1 MNGHTNHDRTIWDGS
16 HDAHTLNS
24 VSAVNPRRRR
34 RIPGI
39 AAAVGAAIALSA
51 CATDAP
57 QDTWQP
63 AGENAQKI
71 HDLQWPVFLTAGIV
85 GVLVFGL
92 LAVTV
97 LRFRDKGQ
105 SMPEQTHGKPVIEYL
120 FIAIPAVI
128 LAAIAIPTVGVV
140 MALADTDDTECV
152 INVTGQQWWWE
163 YDYEV
168 EDDGTICG
176 FAPTAAEAAPIVT
189 SGQLVIPADT
199 KVLLRG
205 TSRDVIHSYWIPRL
219 NGKRDM
225 VPGRVHYLRLSSE
238 TPGIYAGQCTEFC
251 GLSHANMRMETIVL
265 EPDHFQQW
273 LDNELEPYTSPEEG
287 TLAAAGES
295 TFITQCSRCHQVN
308 GLVDD
313 RGTDDP
319 DDDTLVVSYPD
330 QFVYSGAAPNLTNL
344 MGRNTFA
351 GATFDLLTDEC
362 RADVWEADPEV
373 FGERYLAGVTEDCL
387 NEIELREW
395 LRNSPAKKPMYADA
409 EMLTE
414 TDGKTRGMPYLA
426 LSEDQ
431 IDELIAY
438 LLERK

>member
-1 MNGHTNHDRTIWDGS
+1 MIT
-16 HDAHTLNS
+16 
-24 VSAVNPRRRR
+24 PRRL
-34 RIPGI
+34 I
-39 AAAVGAAIALSA
+39 AAVAGAILLSSFA
-51 CATDAP
+51 SDAP
-57 QDTWQP
+57 QDTWKP
-63 AGENAQKI
+63 AGENAQMI
-71 HDLQWPVFLTAGIV
+71 HDLQWPIFMVAGIV
-85 GVLVFGL
+85 GVIV
-92 LAVTV
+92 LAFIAWIVV
-97 LRFRDKGQ
+97 KFRDRGQ
-105 SMPEQTHGKPVIEYL
+105 AMPEQTHGKAWLEYL

-128 LAAIAIPTVGVV
+128 LTTIAIPTVGVV
-140 MALADTDDTECV
+140 MALADTDDTECI

-163 YDYEV
+163 YDYPV
-168 EDDGTICG
+168 AADGTICG
-176 FAPTAAEAAPIVT
+176 FTPSVAEASPIIT
-189 SGQLVIPADT
+189 SGQVVIPTGT

-225 VPGRVHYLRLSSE
+225 VPGRVHYLRLQSD

-251 GLSHANMRMETIVL
+251 GLSHANMRMETIAL
-265 EPDHFQQW
+265 EPADFQRW
-273 LDNELEPYTSPEEG
+273 LDNELEPYAAPDEG
-287 TLAAAGES
+287 TLAAEGEA
-295 TFITQCSRCHQVN
+295 TYIAQCARCHQVN

-319 DDDTLVVSYPD
+319 SDDSLVVSYPD

-351 GATFDLLTDEC
+351 GATYDLLTDEC
-362 RADVWEADPEV
+362 RADVWEADPSE
-373 FGERYLAGVTEDCL
+373 FGDRYLEGVTEDCL

-395 LRNSPAKKPMYADA
+395 LRNSPAKKPMYADP
-409 EMLTE
+409 EMLSE

-431 IDELIAY
+431 IDQLIAY